1 MAGGPL
7 SLLLVESAAVAT
19 APGGAARR
27 DPSVEAAVLPLAA
40 VLEHDLLEAQADLL
54 HRERVARADFLTLNE
69 RRAEVGYGPVVVY
82 QEKRREAELLAEDA
96 DPQPA
101 DYPLLSAEIGITGPD
116 LASVGVKI
124 LATAN
129 AWAQIAARIEAA
141 RLGAKRAIDDVPDS
155 PNARADIDGVLAGID
170 WVA

>member
-1 MAGGPL
+1 MR
-7 SLLLVESAAVAT
+7 EEAT
-19 APGGAARR
+19 VRQML
-27 DPSVEAAVLPLAA
+27 D
-40 VLEHDLLEAQADLL
+40 DM
-54 HRERVARADFLTLNE
+54 
-69 RRAEVGYGPVVVY
+69 VVY
-82 QEKRREAELLAEDA
+82 QEKRREAERLAA
-96 DPQPA
+96 DSDPDPL

-129 AWAQIAARIEAA
+129 AWAQIAARIEAT